1 MLKPNKLMTWEEMK
15 KEYPGKWVFV
25 EVVEGNEANFTKG
38 IVRAVV
44 EDGHLVD
51 GTEYCELKEWDCTFK
66 RTTVEP
72 FMGIVDGVNFTIT
85 AEEVLHDQ
93 S

>member
-1 MLKPNKLMTWEEMK
+1 MLKPNKLMTRNEMR

-25 EVVEGNEANFTKG
+25 EVVEGNETNYTKG

-44 EDGHLVD
+44 DDDFVADGMK
-51 GTEYCELKEWDCTFK
+51 YCMSMGWDCIHD

-85 AEEVLHDQ
+85 SEEIPHD
-93 S
+93 